1 MCILP
6 KANQLYI
13 SSIWS
18 SYNFIYPSPD
28 CNVLS
33 LMPKPHSE
41 PELGLGTRL
50 LGFKQAV
57 VLFLI
62 PVSCLVQYFVCLFLY
77 QNFDVIFKIYF
88 KSIKHLA

>member
-33 LMPKPHSE
+33 LMPKPPSD

-50 LGFKQAV
+50 LGFKQLGCCFNTC
-57 VLFLI
+57 VLFGA
-62 PVSCLVQYFVCLFLY
+62 VFFFFFFLY

-88 KSIKHLA
+88 KHLA